1 MLHGPKGERCPL
13 TSPLDF
19 DWLAFFNIKFQH
31 ATIARCDRRLCAGC
45 VQSAACEVS
54 ESEPKEHKS
63 DLTCAALAT
72 GMKCLPHAKLLLANG
87 NVLHDWHAEILA
99 IRAFNRWLL
108 DECEE
113 LVRKGKEA
121 ESRWIAWRQEFDCEK
136 SRSAQAMTYEIP
148 VGPEAAKDQGADAD
162 CGSGEDWQGQPFS
175 LQEDVRI
182 HLYISDAP
190 CGDAS
195 MELTMAAQPNSAPWT
210 SLPADGEMLGR
221 GNFDR
226 LGVVRRKP
234 ARPDAPATLSKSCSD
249 KLAMKQCTSLLSG
262 PTSLLVHPENM
273 YLESLVLPEGR
284 YVPMAVERAF
294 GAEGRM
300 AGVAAVSEQRNGGYA
315 FRPFVV
321 ETTSRVFEYTNSAI
335 SPESQPGA
343 VVGSNISAL
352 STVSGRQEVIIN
364 GVLQG
369 RKQNDARGAS
379 CVSRRKMWETINR
392 VATAAC
398 TAVSARPPGETY
410 AEFKA
415 SPRLRSREQVKRDVK
430 TLALK
435 GWKLNAG
442 DADWMLKA

>member
-1 MLHGPKGERCPL
+1 MPPSSDAIADCAL
-13 TSPLDF
+13 S
-19 DWLAFFNIKFQH
+19 AFRALPAKSG
-31 ATIARCDRRLCAGC
+31 R
-45 VQSAACEVS
+45 S

-72 GMKCLPHAKLLLANG
+72 GMKCLPHAKLPLANG

-121 ESRWIAWRQEFDCEK
+121 ESRWVAWRQEFDDEK
-136 SRSAQAMTYEIP
+136 SRRAQATAVEQP
-148 VGPEAAKDQGADAD
+148 LEPGAAKHQCSNADRGA
-162 CGSGEDWQGQPFS
+162 GEDWQGQPFS
-175 LQEDVRI
+175 LQDDVRI
-182 HLYISDAP
+182 HLYVSDAP

-195 MELTMAAQPNSAPWT
+195 MELTMAAQPDSTPWT
-210 SLPADGEMLGR
+210 SQPSEDDMLGR

-262 PTSLLVHPENM
+262 PTSILVHPGNM

-294 GAEGRM
+294 RAEGRM
-300 AGVAAVSEQRNGGYA
+300 AGVAAVSEQWNGGYA
-315 FRPFVV
+315 FRPFMV
-321 ETTSRVFEYTNSAI
+321 ETTSRVFEYASSANST
-335 SPESQPGA
+335 ESQPGV

-352 STVSGRQEVIIN
+352 LTVSGRQEVVIN

-379 CVSRRKMWETINR
+379 CVSRRKMWESINR

-430 TLALK
+430 TFALR

-442 DADWMLKA
+442 DADWMLEA

>member
-1 MLHGPKGERCPL
+1 M
-13 TSPLDF
+13 SPL
-19 DWLAFFNIKFQH
+19 
-31 ATIARCDRRLCAGC
+31 
-45 VQSAACEVS
+45 S
-54 ESEPKEHKS
+54 ESGPKEHKS

-72 GMKCLPHAKLLLANG
+72 GMKCLPHAKLPLANG

-121 ESRWIAWRQEFDCEK
+121 ESRWVAWRQEFKAENSC
-136 SRSAQAMTYEIP
+136 SAQATGHEHL
-148 VGPEAAKDQGADAD
+148 VDPEATKDQCPGP
-162 CGSGEDWQGQPFS
+162 DWQGQPFS
-175 LQEDVRI
+175 IRDDVRI
-182 HLYISDAP
+182 HLYVSDAP

-195 MELTMAAQPNSAPWT
+195 MELTMATQPDSAPWT
-210 SLPADGEMLGR
+210 SQPADGEMLGR

-249 KLAMKQCTSLLSG
+249 KLAMKQCISLLSG
-262 PTSLLVHPENM
+262 PISLLIYPGNV

-284 YVPMAVERAF
+284 YVPRAVERAF

-300 AGVAAVSEQRNGGYA
+300 AGVIAAGKHWGGGYA
-315 FRPFVV
+315 FKPFMVQ
-321 ETTSRVFEYTNSAI
+321 TTSRGFEYANAAI
-335 SPESQPGA
+335 SDATEAEA
-343 VVGSNISAL
+343 VVGSNISML
-352 STVSGRQEVIIN
+352 STFSGRQEVIIN

-369 RKQNDARGAS
+369 RKQTDPKGAS
-379 CVSRRKMWETINR
+379 CVSRRKIWEAINR
-392 VATAAC
+392 IKSAAD
-398 TAVSARPPGETY
+398 TAVSIKGPKETY

-415 SPRLRSREQVKRDVK
+415 SPRLRSREQVKHDVK

-435 GWKLNAG
+435 GWKLNEG
-442 DADWMLKA
+442 DADWMLEV